1 MPFIFKHNSIDLP
14 HQEQAAQTV
23 TAGSTVSL
31 WGKFD
36 DVFSHCYLQNTTK
49 KKFLVQVRSTLEVV
63 LWGAGVTHWV
73 EVLGVPLPGRQAN
86 QSLLWGYVH
95 RG

>member
-36 DVFSHCYLQNTTK
+36 DVFSPLLPSKHHQK
-49 KKFLVQVRSTLEVV
+49 EVPCTSQIYI
-63 LWGAGVTHWV
+63 GGRP
-73 EVLGVPLPGRQAN
+73 LGCRGDPLG
-86 QSLLWGYVH
+86 
-95 RG
+95 